1 MRTFLDTNVFLYAFL
16 DQDAAKKPVAAR
28 LVSNAIRAGN
38 GFISLQ
44 VVNEFCNVMVKK
56 SGKALSEILEA
67 TKLFGRFPMV
77 EGSLRLAQ
85 RALEIRGLYGVQFYD
100 ALMLAS
106 SEAVGCEVILTE
118 DLNDGQMYGSVK
130 AVNPFKK
137 CES

>member
-28 LVSNAIRAGN
+28 LVSNAIREGN

-67 TKLFGRFPMV
+67 TKLFGLFPMV
-77 EGSLRLAQ
+77 DGSLRMTQ
-85 RALEIRGLYGVQFYD
+85 RALEIRDLYDVQFYD

-106 SEAVGCEVILTE
+106 SEAAGCEEILTE

-130 AVNPFKK
+130 AVNPFK
-137 CES
+137 S

>member
-38 GFISLQ
+38 GFISPQ
-44 VVNEFCNVMVKK
+44 AVNEFCNVMVKK
-56 SGKALSEILEA
+56 SGKALSDILEA

-77 EGSLRLAQ
+77 DCSLRLAQ
-85 RALEIRGLYGVQFYD
+85 RALGIRDLYGVQFYD

-106 SEAVGCEVILTE
+106 SEAAGCEEILTE

-130 AVNPFKK
+130 AVNPFK
-137 CES
+137 

>member
-1 MRTFLDTNVFLYAFL
+1 MPDENISRHECVLYAFL

-67 TKLFGRFPMV
+67 TKLFGLFPMV
-77 EGSLRLAQ
+77 DGSLRMTQ
-85 RALEIRGLYGVQFYD
+85 RALEIRDLYDVQFYD
-100 ALMLAS
+100 ALMPLPRQRVAKRS
-106 SEAVGCEVILTE
+106 LPKT
-118 DLNDGQMYGSVK
+118 
-130 AVNPFKK
+130 
-137 CES
+137 